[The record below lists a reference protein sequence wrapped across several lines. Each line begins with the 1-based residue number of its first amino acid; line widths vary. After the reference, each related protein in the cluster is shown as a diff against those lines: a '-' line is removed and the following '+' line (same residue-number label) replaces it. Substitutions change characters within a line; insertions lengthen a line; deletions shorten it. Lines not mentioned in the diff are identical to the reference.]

1 MTRFPSP
8 EQWASFA
15 SALNGLDP
23 AERSAVSDGWTFAA
37 QQEHASI
44 ASFSKFA
51 LELLA
56 VGAPPTLL
64 VGAHRA
70 GLDEID
76 HARMSFKV
84 ASLCAGQPLGPGP
97 LPISAQS
104 ITQSLSLHASAVAA
118 ALDGCLNETIAAL
131 EAGAAADSTNHEALK
146 LVLEEIARDE
156 QNHAELAWEYVAWA
170 IATGGRS
177 VRDAIKAAAEEAM
190 NALEAEPSPV
200 PGATPSGWGILE
212 PRVRHQLRVH
222 SSRSV
227 LRPAFARL
235 VEG

>member
-1 MTRFPSP
+1 
-8 EQWASFA
+8 
-15 SALNGLDP
+15 
-23 AERSAVSDGWTFAA
+23 VS
-37 QQEHASI
+37 
-44 ASFSKFA
+44 
-51 LELLA
+51 
-56 VGAPPTLL
+56 
-64 VGAHRA
+64 AHRA

-104 ITQSLSLHASAVAA
+104 ITQSLSLQASAIAA

-131 EAGAAADSTNHEALK
+131 EAGAAADSTNHEVLK

-177 VRDAIKAAAEEAM
+177 VRDAIRSAAEEAM
-190 NALEAEPSPV
+190 NALEAEPAPA

-212 PRVRHQLRVH
+212 PRARHQLRVH

>member
-8 EQWASFA
+8 AQWA
-15 SALNGLDP
+15 ALEESLATLSTLDR
-23 AERSAVSDGWTFAA
+23 RSVSEGWTFAA

-56 VGAPPTLL
+56 VGAPPSLL
-64 VGAHRA
+64 VSAHRA
-70 GLDEID
+70 GLDEIE

-84 ASLCAGQPLGPGP
+84 ASICAGQPLGPGP

-104 ITQSLSLHASAVAA
+104 ITQSLSLQASAVAA

-131 EAGAAADSTNHEALK
+131 EAGAAADTTKHEALK

-177 VRDAIKAAAEEAM
+177 VRDVIKTAAERAM
-190 NALEAEPSPV
+190 TELEAEPGPAPV
-200 PGATPSGWGILE
+200 AVPNGWGILE
-212 PRVRHQLRVH
+212 PRTRHELRVR
-222 SSRSV
+222 SSREV

>member
-1 MTRFPSP
+1 MTRFPLP
-8 EQWASFA
+8 EQWA
-15 SALNGLDP
+15 ALEQALGALAARNRR
-23 AERSAVSDGWTFAA
+23 AIADGWTFAA

-56 VGAPPTLL
+56 VGAPPSLL
-64 VGAHRA
+64 VSAHRA
-70 GLDEID
+70 GLDEIE

-97 LPISAQS
+97 LPISAAS
-104 ITQSLSLHASAVAA
+104 ITQSLSLQASAVAA

-131 EAGAAADSTNHEALK
+131 EAGAAADATNHEALK
-146 LVLEEIARDE
+146 VVLEEIARDE

-170 IATGGRS
+170 IATGGRA
-177 VRDAIKAAAEEAM
+177 VRDAIARASSEAM
-190 NALEAEPSPV
+190 TALEAAQEPAAGDAPK
-200 PGATPSGWGILE
+200 GWGLLD
-212 PRVRHQLRVH
+212 PRERHQLRVR
-222 SSRSV
+222 SSRDV

>member
-1 MTRFPSP
+1 MTRFPSAD
-8 EQWASFA
+8 QWAAFER
-15 SALNGLDP
+15 ALDALD
-23 AERSAVSDGWTFAA
+23 ADQRRVVADGWSAAA

-56 VGAPPTLL
+56 VGAPPSLL
-64 VGAHRA
+64 VSAHRA
-70 GLDEID
+70 GLDEIE

-84 ASLCAGQPLGPGP
+84 ASLCARQPLGPGP
-97 LPISAQS
+97 LPISPQS
-104 ITQSLSLHASAVAA
+104 ITQSLGLLPSAVAA
-118 ALDGCLNETIAAL
+118 TLDGCLNETIAAL
-131 EAGAAADSTNHEALK
+131 EAGAAADGTKHEALQ

-177 VRDAIKAAAEEAM
+177 VRDAVETAARQGMA
-190 NALEAEPSPV
+190 ALEAEPEPAAGV
-200 PGATPSGWGILE
+200 TPAGWGLLDSRDRRVL
-212 PRVRHQLRVH
+212 RVR
-222 SSRSV
+222 SSREV

-235 VEG
+235 IP

>member
-8 EQWASFA
+8 EQWA
-15 SALNGLDP
+15 ALEVALKALAPD
-23 AERSAVSDGWTFAA
+23 ERRSVTEGWTFAA

-56 VGAPPTLL
+56 VAAPPPLL
-64 VGAHRA
+64 VSAHRA
-70 GLDEID
+70 GLDEIE
-76 HARMSFKV
+76 HARMSFKI

-104 ITQSLSLHASAVAA
+104 ITQSLTLQASAVAA

-131 EAGAAADSTNHEALK
+131 EAGAAADATKHEALA

-170 IATGGRS
+170 IATGGGS
-177 VRDAIKAAAEEAM
+177 VREAIKSAVSDAM
-190 NALEAEPSPV
+190 RALEAAPEPAANAV
-200 PGATPSGWGILE
+200 PSGWGLLE
-212 PRVRHQLRVH
+212 PRDRHQLRVR
-222 SSRSV
+222 SSREV